1 MSLFLLLRLVYKAPM
16 ATKPKL
22 KKTSFDAFA
31 RMMAKAL
38 RMGQEH
44 RETRTAQAT
53 PLELAVN
60 LKVPGSE
67 ARNVYVLYLREAYL
81 AGYNFEERD

>member
-1 MSLFLLLRLVYKAPM
+1 VTLFLLLRLVYKALM
-16 ATKPKL
+16 ATKAKL
-22 KKTSFDAFA
+22 KKTNFDVFA

-44 RETRTAQAT
+44 RETRRAQAT

-67 ARNVYVLYLREAYL
+67 ARSVYVLYLRESYL
-81 AGYNFEERD
+81 AGFNFVERD